1 MKNLLSSLLILLI
14 VPGIN
19 AQDYSA
25 LSFRSLGPATT
36 SGRVADMAV
45 DPNNH
50 DVWFVATASGGV
62 WKTVNHGLTFSSLFD
77 NEGSYSIGCVT
88 IDPSNSNTIW
98 VGTGENNNQRSVAY
112 GDGIYKSVDG
122 GASFKNMGLGSSE
135 HIGMM
140 PCTLTTQT
148 LYGQQPMALCGH
160 PAETAASTKP
170 PMGANPGNGSC
181 MCQSTQGSMK
191 FTWTH
196 ATQTSCMQQPINAD
210 GMSSPICQAGLNL
223 AFTCQKM
230 AVRIGKN

>member
-1 MKNLLSSLLILLI
+1 MKNLLSAFLVLL
-14 VPGIN
+14 VVSGIH

-62 WKTVNHGLTFSSLFD
+62 WKTVNHGLTFSPLFD

-112 GDGIYKSVDG
+112 GDGIYKSIDG

-135 HIGMM
+135 HIGMI
-140 PCTLTTQT
+140 
-148 LYGQQPMALCGH
+148 AVH
-160 PAETAASTKP
+160 PNNSDIVWSSLWPSVVIRRRPRHLQNHRWGRILET
-170 PMGANPGNGSC
+170 
-181 MCQSTQGSMK
+181 
-191 FTWTH
+191 
-196 ATQTSCMQQPINAD
+196 
-210 GMSSPICQAGLNL
+210 GL
-223 AFTCQKM
+223 AC
-230 AVRIGKN
+230 VRAHRVQ

>member
-1 MKNLLSSLLILLI
+1 MKNLSSSLLILLI

-50 DVWFVATASGGV
+50 DVWCVATASGGV
-62 WKTVNHGLTFSSLFD
+62 WKTVNHGLTFSPLFD

-135 HIGMM
+135 HIGMIAVH
-140 PCTLTTQT
+140 PDNSDIVWVAA
-148 LYGQQPMALCGH
+148 YGPL
-160 PAETAASTKP
+160 
-170 PMGANPGNGSC
+170 
-181 MCQSTQGSMK
+181 
-191 FTWTH
+191 W
-196 ATQTSCMQQPINAD
+196 
-210 GMSSPICQAGLNL
+210 SSGGDRGI
-223 AFTCQKM
+223 
-230 AVRIGKN
+230 

>member
-62 WKTVNHGLTFSSLFD
+62 WKTINHGLTFSPLFD

-98 VGTGENNNQRSVAY
+98 VGTGE
-112 GDGIYKSVDG
+112 
-122 GASFKNMGLGSSE
+122 
-135 HIGMM
+135 
-140 PCTLTTQT
+140 
-148 LYGQQPMALCGH
+148 
-160 PAETAASTKP
+160 TKP
-170 PMGANPGNGSC
+170 
-181 MCQSTQGSMK
+181 TVR
-191 FTWTH
+191 
-196 ATQTSCMQQPINAD
+196 
-210 GMSSPICQAGLNL
+210 GLW
-223 AFTCQKM
+223 
-230 AVRIGKN
+230 